1 MTEMLGGGVS
11 PEEIGVYHID
21 VASFVNRLSDLVDQV
36 LTQDAIVE
44 LTGSTYIE
52 GKSPDLVA
60 DFALV
65 GLAAVIFRASRGE
78 LDDEVVVIEFDGHVS

>member
-1 MTEMLGGGVS
+1 MLGGRVS
-11 PEEIGVYHID
+11 PEEIWIYHID
-21 VASFVNRLSDLVDQV
+21 VASFAKRLSDLVDQV

-78 LDDEVVVIEFDGHVS
+78 LDDEVLVIEFVGHVS